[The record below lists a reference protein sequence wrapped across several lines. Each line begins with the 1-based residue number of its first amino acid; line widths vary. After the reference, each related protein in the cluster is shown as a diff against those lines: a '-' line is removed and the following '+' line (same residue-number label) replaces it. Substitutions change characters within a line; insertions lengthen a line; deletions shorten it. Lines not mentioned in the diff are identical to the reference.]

1 VQTVKATDLV
11 ETELA
16 RQNGDLA
23 KTFAAE
29 VLVLR
34 TPMAYGVDDQIREY
48 VEGLKQ
54 RNAKTNKLCV
64 LLETTGGYIEVVE
77 RIYAVFRK
85 HYAEVVFVVPNYA
98 YSAGTV
104 LVMSGDEIYMDYYAV
119 LGPIDPQFE
128 AEDGKGMLPGI
139 GYLHKFDELVKTIN
153 DKQKNNEIVAAEM
166 AYLVRKFDPT
176 KLFQIEQ
183 SRDHSAR
190 LLKEWLPKHK
200 FKNWGPK
207 TQSGKVVDQAYKEAR
222 AAEIAAILG
231 EPKRWHSHG
240 RGIGR
245 RDLEGEEIKL
255 RIQDLDQDQALNNMI
270 QEYYSLFIDFC
281 GKQGID
287 NALHGQ
293 NGVRVI

>member
-1 VQTVKATDLV
+1 VLTVKANDLV

-16 RQNGDLA
+16 RQNGELA
-23 KTFAAE
+23 KKFVAE

-34 TPMAYGVDDQIREY
+34 SPMTWGVDDQIREY
-48 VEGLKQ
+48 VEELKQ
-54 RNAKTNKLCV
+54 RNAKTDKLCV
-64 LLETTGGYIEVVE
+64 LLETTGGFVEVVE

-85 HYAEVVFVVPNYA
+85 HYSEVVFVVPNYA

-139 GYLHKFDELVKTIN
+139 GYLHKFNELVKSIN
-153 DKQKNNEIVAAEM
+153 DKQKNGEIVAAEM

-176 KLFQIEQ
+176 KLFQIEM

-200 FKNWGPK
+200 FKNWTK
-207 TQSGKVVDQAYKEAR
+207 TQSGKVVDQKYKEER
-222 AAEIAAILG
+222 AAAIAAILG
-231 EPKRWHSHG
+231 EPKQWFSHG

-245 RDLEGEEIKL
+245 RELEGEEIKL
-255 RIQDLDQDQALNNMI
+255 KIQDLDKDQPLNSMI
-270 QEYYSLFIDFC
+270 QEYYSLFLDLC
-281 GKQGID
+281 GKQGIE
-287 NALHGQ
+287 NAIHGQ
-293 NGVRVI
+293 NGLRVI